1 MGYVAVEFLAWMLVY
16 NTECYL
22 GEEEASKEDN
32 NKSGLRGRKIWQFF
46 GGFIHYVQFLR
57 WIAQEDFY
65 YISR

>member
-32 NKSGLRGRKIWQFF
+32 NKVDWEGGRFDNSLEGL
-46 GGFIHYVQFLR
+46 YTT
-57 WIAQEDFY
+57 Y
-65 YISR
+65 NS